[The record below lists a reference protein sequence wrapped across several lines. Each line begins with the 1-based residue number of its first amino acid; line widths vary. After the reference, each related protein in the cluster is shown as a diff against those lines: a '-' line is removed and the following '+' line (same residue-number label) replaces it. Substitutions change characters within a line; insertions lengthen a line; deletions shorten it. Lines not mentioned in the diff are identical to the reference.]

1 MKRKDENR
9 IFRSAM
15 LRRFIWISA
24 VLSLLILILAVS
36 IMLLLETEVL
46 HFLPALALM
55 AFLCF
60 LICCMFIA
68 ASLSFFRRLSEL
80 LSGIRRLAEGEPV
93 HMYEEGIISE
103 LAKGLN
109 QASEIQTR
117 QKKMLEKRDDLRI
130 EWIRGVSHDIRTPL
144 SVALG
149 YAEELEEDE
158 DLTEEQRQEASLIKE
173 QTLRIRELIEDLNL
187 LSRLEY
193 DSHPLRLRETAA
205 AGLIRNAAAEMMNG
219 QSILRDGREESVT
232 MADFDMELMLL
243 PEFERLSLKVDPAL
257 IRRVLRNIIGNCV
270 RHNPD
275 GCSIVIFAHRSKDR
289 AFVDITD
296 NGRGIPESVA
306 FCINSYGSEL
316 WDESALEYSEEED
329 ERGGQKPHVMG
340 MRIAKRIMLSHG
352 GSLMVKPDLH
362 TVSLVFPL

>member
-117 QKKMLEKRDDLRI
+117 QKRMLEKTINGL
-130 EWIRGVSHDIRTPL
+130 PP
-144 SVALG
+144 AKN
-149 YAEELEEDE
+149 Y
-158 DLTEEQRQEASLIKE
+158 SL
-173 QTLRIRELIEDLNL
+173 N
-187 LSRLEY
+187 
-193 DSHPLRLRETAA
+193 
-205 AGLIRNAAAEMMNG
+205 
-219 QSILRDGREESVT
+219 
-232 MADFDMELMLL
+232 
-243 PEFERLSLKVDPAL
+243 
-257 IRRVLRNIIGNCV
+257 
-270 RHNPD
+270 
-275 GCSIVIFAHRSKDR
+275 
-289 AFVDITD
+289 
-296 NGRGIPESVA
+296 
-306 FCINSYGSEL
+306 
-316 WDESALEYSEEED
+316 SALNSAAISAALAWETSI
-329 ERGGQKPHVMG
+329 R
-340 MRIAKRIMLSHG
+340 
-352 GSLMVKPDLH
+352 
-362 TVSLVFPL
+362 